1 MEAGTPRGRDG
12 PASRYLPMSDRE
24 HQHVEHDLETA
35 LSQLKDA
42 KDPSQRREL
51 FRQMRRL
58 LAEADSLV
66 VTMPKW
72 RTD

>member
-1 MEAGTPRGRDG
+1 
-12 PASRYLPMSDRE
+12 MSDRE